1 MNQSKQH
8 KHTFTKNERQA
19 EREEKRKDTE
29 IHTIR
34 LKYSLLHVSNEITN
48 VYIYIIIM
56 KLYYTSKYK
65 NSKR

>member
-34 LKYSLLHVSNEITN
+34 VKYSLLHASNEITN
-48 VYIYIIIM
+48 VCIYIIIM
-56 KLYYTSKYK
+56 KLYYTSKYN